1 MLSSHLTQ
9 QSTMKHRFSFIARIR
24 SFRYAI
30 YGIAVMLTSQ
40 HNAWLHAVAT
50 VVIVGL
56 GTSFGLSAGEW
67 CWLVLAVMAVWTA
80 EALNTA
86 LELLADVASPAFHP
100 LVKQAKDVAAGAV
113 LISACGATVIGALIL
128 GPRLLTFCG
137 LLK

>member
-1 MLSSHLTQ
+1 MRPQ
-9 QSTMKHRFSFIARIR
+9 FSLIARMR

-50 VVIVGL
+50 GVIVGL

-67 CWLVLAVMAVWTA
+67 CWLVLAIMAVWTA

-86 LELLADVASPAFHP
+86 FELLADVASPAFHP

-128 GPRLLTFCG
+128 GPRLLSRFG
-137 LLK
+137 FLK

>member
-1 MLSSHLTQ
+1 MRSQ
-9 QSTMKHRFSFIARIR
+9 FSFIARLR

-50 VVIVGL
+50 GVIVGL
-56 GTSFGLSAGEW
+56 GTTFGLSAGEW
-67 CWLVLAVMAVWTA
+67 CWLVLAIMAVWTA

-113 LISACGATVIGALIL
+113 LISACGATVIGVLIL
-128 GPRLLTFCG
+128 GPRLLTRFG
-137 LLK
+137 FLK